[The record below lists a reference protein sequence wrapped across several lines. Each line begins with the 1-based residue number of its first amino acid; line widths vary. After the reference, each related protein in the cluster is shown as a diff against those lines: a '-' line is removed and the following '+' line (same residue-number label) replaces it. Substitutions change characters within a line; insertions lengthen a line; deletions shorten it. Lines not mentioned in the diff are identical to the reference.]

1 MPVRLEVRTGIHP
14 EGFILKDKPCLY
26 IHYHLI
32 EGEHMFKK
40 FKGKTWAVGDDIDT
54 DQIYHGQYLPLT
66 DSKEMAKHAMEFVPG
81 MENFAKEVKP
91 GDIVVAGKNFG
102 CGSSREHAVIC
113 LKENGV
119 SCVVADS
126 FARIF
131 YRNAIDLGF
140 PLLECPGISKMVK
153 TGDEIEVDLQ
163 TGEVT
168 NLSTGQKLKG
178 LPISGLELE
187 IAEKGGLLNYLK
199 S

>member
-1 MPVRLEVRTGIHP
+1 MN
-14 EGFILKDKPCLY
+14 
-26 IHYHLI
+26 
-32 EGEHMFKK
+32 KK
-40 FKGKTWAVGDDIDT
+40 FKGKTWVVGDDIDT

-66 DSKEMAKHAMEFVPG
+66 DPKEMAKHAMEFVPG
-81 MENFAKEVKP
+81 MENFVKEVGP
-91 GDIVVAGKNFG
+91 GDIVIAGKNFG

-131 YRNAIDLGF
+131 YRNAVNLGF

-153 TGDEIEVDLQ
+153 TKEEVEVDMES
-163 TGEVT
+163 GEVT
-168 NLSTGQKLKG
+168 NLSTGEKIKG
-178 LPISGLELE
+178 NPPSGLELE

-199 S
+199 G

>member
-1 MPVRLEVRTGIHP
+1 MS
-14 EGFILKDKPCLY
+14 
-26 IHYHLI
+26 
-32 EGEHMFKK
+32 KK
-40 FKGKTWAVGDDIDT
+40 FKGRAWVVGDDIDT

-66 DSKEMAKHAMEFVPG
+66 DPKEMAKHAMEFVPG
-81 MENFAKEVKP
+81 MENFASEVKL

-102 CGSSREHAVIC
+102 CGSSREHAVVC

-131 YRNAIDLGF
+131 YRNAVNLGF

-153 TGDEIEVDLQ
+153 TGDEVEVDME

-168 NLSTGQKLKG
+168 NLSTGEKIKG
-178 LPISGLELE
+178 NPPSGLELE

-199 S
+199 EGKA

>member
-1 MPVRLEVRTGIHP
+1 LRLLIIFVDISFYKCYFLKGLNIQKERT
-14 EGFILKDKPCLY
+14 Y
-26 IHYHLI
+26 I
-32 EGEHMFKK
+32 MSQK
-40 FKGKTWAVGDDIDT
+40 FKGKAWVVGDDIDT

-66 DSKEMAKHAMEFVPG
+66 DPKEMAKHAMEFVPG

-91 GDIVVAGKNFG
+91 GDIVIAGKNFG
-102 CGSSREHAVIC
+102 CGSSREHAVVC

-131 YRNAIDLGF
+131 YRNAINLGF
-140 PLLECPGISKMVK
+140 PLLECPGISKIVK
-153 TGDEIEVDLQ
+153 TGDVMEVDTE
-163 TGEVT
+163 TGQVT
-168 NLSTGQKLKG
+168 NLSTGEKIKG
-178 LPISGLELE
+178 NPPSGLELE